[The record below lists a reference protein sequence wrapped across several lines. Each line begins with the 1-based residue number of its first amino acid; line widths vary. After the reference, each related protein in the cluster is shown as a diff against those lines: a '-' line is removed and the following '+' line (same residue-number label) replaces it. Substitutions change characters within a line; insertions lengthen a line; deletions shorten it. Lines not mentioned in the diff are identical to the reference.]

1 MFVPTGVRRFACV
14 LLCAGTVSAATPT
27 GEPRPVQIGAA
38 YYHGQ
43 QVKLTLDGLMTTKST
58 ARLGPW
64 VLGARLKDSR
74 PHDSRKNLYV
84 VFPGVQY
91 HNDGWPDYDLNC
103 IVNSLPV
110 GDEPVEWD
118 VYFALVLDP
127 SVQEDFRDESDLVLA
142 GQASFRP
149 ADLMEFQDVPANL
162 FLRTRMK
169 IDSLT
174 GLAKFRHKNGML
186 PRVAILPAGF
196 AIRATVESMEAA
208 PSTEYR
214 VSSDQTVPSTEYR
227 VPSSAPQ
234 PQLVKQPV
242 SGTAQAAP
250 TSKKS
255 PVCHSGPDFRIC
267 NYEQKTAGT
276 NTR

>member
-1 MFVPTGVRRFACV
+1 MFIPTGVRRFACV

-27 GEPRPVQIGAA
+27 GEPRPVQISSA

-43 QVKLTLDGLMTTKST
+43 QVKLTLDGLMSTKST

-64 VLGARLKDSR
+64 VLGARLQDGR
-74 PHDSRKNLYV
+74 PHDNRKNLYV

-103 IVNSLPV
+103 VVNSLPV

-127 SVQEDFRDESDLVLA
+127 SVQDDFRDENDLVLA

-149 ADLMEFQDVPANL
+149 ADLMEFQDVPASL

-196 AIRATVESMEAA
+196 AIRATVQSMEAV

-214 VSSDQTVPSTEYR
+214 VSNEKKISDVEYR
-227 VPSSAPQ
+227 EAGEREVPGTVYRTPSAER
-234 PQLVKQPV
+234 K
-242 SGTAQAAP
+242 A
-250 TSKKS
+250 
-255 PVCHSGPDFRIC
+255 VCHSGPDYRIC